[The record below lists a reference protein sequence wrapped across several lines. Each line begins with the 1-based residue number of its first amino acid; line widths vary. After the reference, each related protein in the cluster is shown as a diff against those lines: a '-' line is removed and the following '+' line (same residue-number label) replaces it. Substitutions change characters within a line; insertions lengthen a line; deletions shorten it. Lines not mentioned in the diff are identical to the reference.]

1 MARLGKL
8 DKDGNISYAPAVYRS
23 EHNTI
28 HNFNKDYQLM
38 IDMGYKPVVEDSND
52 ITGYRTIKYIE
63 EINDTIYIRYK
74 IDNSEQVIKQIQTE
88 KIAQT
93 KINLANF
100 LNAHPLASTAKGGV
114 ELLYS
119 VSFDKQNQLT
129 SVMSDYISKA
139 LPYMILNPVQDGQDV
154 MEYMDSLDIPLLWN
168 SRGETCE
175 KWKYSELYQLKNEI
189 MAYVVPI
196 VEHQRKLEKQ
206 IMDCTTQEEL
216 KLIDISFTEELIK

>member
-52 ITGYRTIKYIE
+52 IAGYRTIKYIE

-114 ELLYS
+114 KLLYS
-119 VSFDKQNQLT
+119 VSLDKQNQLT
-129 SVMSDYISKA
+129 S
-139 LPYMILNPVQDGQDV
+139 
-154 MEYMDSLDIPLLWN
+154 
-168 SRGETCE
+168 
-175 KWKYSELYQLKNEI
+175 
-189 MAYVVPI
+189 
-196 VEHQRKLEKQ
+196 
-206 IMDCTTQEEL
+206 
-216 KLIDISFTEELIK
+216 